1 MLIEKFDFLELL
13 RLAIA
18 QSNGKG
24 KITKD
29 VVLGE
34 IALMSP
40 GAKSWAELLLERV
53 DFERI
58 VEITPAEEQYEYRYS
73 RYKPDLLLER
83 RIEDKPGKVEFKL
96 GEIKSAIFFKVRNK
110 MASTIHKE
118 MIKKNFKPL
127 NPQGSLENIAQA
139 MAEVVLRGHLFV
151 KAMCPPCQG
160 LGKLEIF
167 EGNANPI
174 GTKFCEKCEGSGKR
188 PYTLNEKIKIAHLT
202 LTKTA
207 YIKSYQKYELLGESI
222 VAEWENQIRDKL
234 AKSFHFEEHLDHVNK
249 SNQFMIDLSRTNL
262 PVMH

>member
-1 MLIEKFDFLELL
+1 MLVEKFDFLELL

-34 IALMSP
+34 IALLP
-40 GAKSWAELLLERV
+40 PQAKKWAEILLERV

-58 VEITPAEEQYEYRYS
+58 AVVTESKKIYETNIINGKEVR
-73 RYKPDLLLER
+73 K
-83 RIEDKPGKVEFKL
+83 RIDDIPGKVEIKK
-96 GEIKSAIFFKVRNK
+96 GEISSTEFFKIRNFLATK
-110 MASTIHKE
+110 IHKE
-118 MIKKNFKPL
+118 MIKKNFKP
-127 NPQGSLENIAQA
+127 NNCQGDLTNVAKGV
-139 MAEVVLRGHLFV
+139 AEVVLRGHLFV

-188 PYTLNEKIKIAHLT
+188 SYTLNEKIKIAHLT

-222 VAEWENQIRDKL
+222 VAEWENQIRNRL
-234 AKSFHFEEHLDHVNK
+234 AKSYHFEF
-249 SNQFMIDLSRTNL
+249 NQDEQVASYA
-262 PVMH
+262 

>member
-1 MLIEKFDFLELL
+1 MLVEKFDFLELL

-34 IALMSP
+34 IALLP
-40 GAKSWAELLLERV
+40 PQAKKWAEILLERV

-58 VEITPAEEQYEYRYS
+58 AVVTESKKIYETNIINGKEVR
-73 RYKPDLLLER
+73 K
-83 RIEDKPGKVEFKL
+83 RIDDIPGKVEIKK
-96 GEIKSAIFFKVRNK
+96 GEISSTEFFKIRNFLATK
-110 MASTIHKE
+110 IHKE
-118 MIKKNFKPL
+118 MIKKNFKP
-127 NPQGSLENIAQA
+127 NNCQGDLTNVAKGV
-139 MAEVVLRGHLFV
+139 AEVVLRGHLFV

-207 YIKSYQKYELLGESI
+207 YIKSYQKYELLGESM
-222 VAEWENQIRDKL
+222 VAEWENQIRNRL
-234 AKSFHFEEHLDHVNK
+234 AKSFHFEF
-249 SNQFMIDLSRTNL
+249 NQDEQVASYA
-262 PVMH
+262 

>member
-1 MLIEKFDFLELL
+1 MLVEKFDFLELL

-34 IALMSP
+34 IALLP
-40 GAKSWAELLLERV
+40 PQAKKWAEILLERV

-58 VEITPAEEQYEYRYS
+58 AVVTESKKIYETNIINGKEVR
-73 RYKPDLLLER
+73 K
-83 RIEDKPGKVEFKL
+83 RIDDIPGKVEIKK
-96 GEIKSAIFFKVRNK
+96 GEISSTEFFKIRNFLATK
-110 MASTIHKE
+110 IHKE
-118 MIKKNFKPL
+118 MIKKNFKP
-127 NPQGSLENIAQA
+127 NNCQGDLTNVAKGV
-139 MAEVVLRGHLFV
+139 AEVVLRGHLFV

-222 VAEWENQIRDKL
+222 VAEWENQIRNRL
-234 AKSFHFEEHLDHVNK
+234 AKSFHFEF
-249 SNQFMIDLSRTNL
+249 NQDEQVASYA
-262 PVMH
+262 

>member
-1 MLIEKFDFLELL
+1 MLVEKFDFLELL

-34 IALMSP
+34 IALLP
-40 GAKSWAELLLERV
+40 PQAKKWAEILLERV

-58 VEITPAEEQYEYRYS
+58 ALITESKKIYETQIINGIEHR
-73 RYKPDLLLER
+73 K
-83 RIEDKPGKVEFKL
+83 RIDDIPGKVEFKK
-96 GEIKSAIFFKVRNK
+96 GEINNADFFRMRNVLAGK
-110 MASTIHKE
+110 IHKE
-118 MIKKNFKPL
+118 MIKKNFKP
-127 NPQGSLENIAQA
+127 NNCQGDLTNVAKGV
-139 MAEVVLRGHLFV
+139 AEVVLRGHLFV

-188 PYTLNEKIKIAHLT
+188 PYTLNEKINIAHLT

-222 VAEWENQIRDKL
+222 VAEWENQIRNRL
-234 AKSFHFEEHLDHVNK
+234 AKSFHFEF
-249 SNQFMIDLSRTNL
+249 NQDEQVASYA
-262 PVMH
+262 